1 MGEFMALLIPLF
13 ALSIPIVAIWTKHQ
27 RHLAEMQM
35 KNTADNAD
43 QFAGSKHELEDRVR
57 VLERIITD
65 KGYDVATQIEALRE
79 TRKVDALLDG
89 RNRETMS

>member
-1 MGEFMALLIPLF
+1 MGELGVLIPILIF
-13 ALSIPIVAIWTKHQ
+13 SLPIIAIWTSHQ
-27 RHLAEMQM
+27 QKMARLKLDEKPAIDPQQANHAQ
-35 KNTADNAD
+35 
-43 QFAGSKHELEDRVR
+43 ELEDRVR

-89 RNRETMS
+89 RSDI